1 MFLWLLYQQIN
12 NKELIEMNLTELVL
26 KLHM

>member
-1 MFLWLLYQQIN
+1 MILWLLYEQIN
-12 NKELIEMNLTELVL
+12 NKELIEMNLNELVL